1 MMLLINIS
9 AMILAALMLL
19 WMMMSTRGHDSVGW
33 WAFRLLSCYAL
44 VCFVYLAYDTFLI
57 GNNLPNRYMVI
68 RFGCLALVAAMFL
81 SWRLLIKQ
89 STAAKAQNFTSRL
102 NNVFK
107 SGDNCE

>member
-68 RFGCLALVAAMFL
+68 RFGCLALVAAMLL
-81 SWRLLIKQ
+81 SWRLISAQGKKVQ
-89 STAAKAQNFTSRL
+89 SQDFSLRL
-102 NNVFK
+102 TK
-107 SGDNCE
+107 ILKKGE